1 VPLRIVHL
9 EDDPLDRELVAHALR
24 GDGVDCLIVPAGT
37 RAAFEAALA
46 ERPDV
51 ILSDM
56 SLPDFDGIS
65 AQQVALRRWPQ
76 VPFLYVSGSMGEE
89 AAIERLKAGAT
100 DYVLKHRLEK
110 LATAVRRAVREADD
124 RSHRVDAEQALRQ
137 LNAQLEAR
145 VTERTEALTRANLA
159 LVRARLDADRAN
171 HAKSDFLSRMSH
183 DLRTPLN
190 AIIGFAQV
198 LEMDDL
204 SAEQQEGVG
213 HILRAGRHLLEMINE
228 VLDISRIEAGRLS
241 LSPEPVGLD
250 GLLADAVELLRPLAA
265 QRGLAVSI
273 DVPPGTYVVADR
285 LRLNQVFFNLLSNA
299 VKYNR
304 DGGMVDISITV
315 ADRVTTINVADT
327 GAGIAGENLDRL
339 FTPFERL
346 GAEQSGV
353 EGTGLGL
360 ALVKGL
366 IEAMGGSIHVES
378 VVDRGSCFS
387 VTLPT
392 SGPPEG
398 GAELDGE
405 VEYSVRPDTAVR
417 GTVLYI
423 EDNASNVRLMEV
435 VLSRRPG
442 VTMLHAADGERGLL
456 MVRERRPDL
465 VFLDLHLPR
474 VTGQEVLRRIWEDP
488 STRGIPVVV
497 LSADATPAQTRRL
510 LASGATAYLTKPVD
524 IREVFAVLDLV
535 LTPSRQEFPEA

>member
-1 VPLRIVHL
+1 VLLRIVHL
-9 EDDPLDRELVAHALR
+9 EDDPLDRVLVAHALR
-24 GDGVDCLIVPAGT
+24 SDSVDCVIVPAGT
-37 RAAFEAALA
+37 REAFEHALA
-46 ERPDV
+46 ECPDV

-56 SLPDFDGIS
+56 SLPDFDGIR
-65 AQQVALRRWPQ
+65 AQQMALERWPQ
-76 VPFLYVSGSMGEE
+76 VPFHYVSGSMGEE

-124 RSHRVDAEQALRQ
+124 RAHRANAEQALRQ

-190 AIIGFAQV
+190 AIIGFAQL

-204 SAEQQEGVG
+204 SADQQEGVG

-241 LSPEPVGLD
+241 LSPEPVDLD

-265 QRGLAVSI
+265 QRGLAISI
-273 DVPPGTYVVADR
+273 VVPPKTYVVADR
-285 LRLNQVFFNLLSNA
+285 MRLNQVFFNLLSNA

-304 DGGMVDISITV
+304 DGGMVDISISV
-315 ADRVTTINVADT
+315 DDRRTTINVADT
-327 GAGIAGENLDRL
+327 GAGMSDEKLGRL

-346 GAEQSGV
+346 GAEQSGI

-366 IEAMGGSIHVES
+366 IEAMGGTIHVES
-378 VVDRGSCFS
+378 VVEQGSCFS

-392 SGPPEG
+392 CAPP
-398 GAELDGE
+398 AHAADIDDGE
-405 VEYSVRPDTAVR
+405 EHHEDSAVH

-435 VLSRRPG
+435 VLSKRPG
-442 VTMLHAADGERGLL
+442 VTMLHAADGERGLEL
-456 MVRERRPDL
+456 LREQRPDL
-465 VFLDLHLPR
+465 VFLDLHLPK
-474 VTGQEVLRRIWEDP
+474 VTGQEVLRRIWQDP
-488 STRGIPVVV
+488 ATRGIPVVV

-524 IREVFAVLDLV
+524 IREVFTVLDLV
-535 LTPSRQEFPEA
+535 LRPSGHEVPLA